1 VMAELASMPVVN
13 VGEVVG
19 DLMGI
24 KLSSSNPAANCN
36 TILCS
41 ETEGCMRMETGG
53 KAQTGLIEQVN
64 SLADQNAEH
73 LVTASFNRS
82 NRDWLYEETML
93 LLGKIL
99 ALTAN

>member
-1 VMAELASMPVVN
+1 LAWLASRLGV
-13 VGEVVG
+13 
-19 DLMGI
+19 
-24 KLSSSNPAANCN
+24 
-36 TILCS
+36 
-41 ETEGCMRMETGG
+41 ETKGCMRMETSG

-64 SLADQNAEH
+64 SLADQNAEQ

-82 NRDWLYEETML
+82 SRDWLYEETML